1 MAGTRNI
8 PAAFYEQRM
17 KKHLPTIILIAVF
30 VLGFGILMYPTFAN
44 YWNSKTQTRA
54 IAAYDERMA
63 VLQTE
68 DYSAIWEAAEEYNKE
83 LAARGRF
90 MSLNEE
96 ELEVYNS
103 LLDPIDTGM
112 MGYIVIDKINVR
124 LPIYHTVDEGVLQI
138 AAGHLPESSLPTGGI
153 GNHIALSGHRGLPSA
168 LLFTDLDQLIVGDTF
183 VLNIMDRTLTYEVDQ
198 IKIVLPEEVGDLEIV
213 PGEDY
218 CTLITCTPYG
228 VNSHR
233 MLIRGTRT
241 ANALGQVDIHVP
253 TDARQ
258 IDRLYVAIAI
268 AVPILLVLFII
279 LMVTTSKRA
288 RGKKNAGTKTGDGA

>member
-8 PAAFYEQRM
+8 PAVFYEQRM

-54 IAAYDERMA
+54 IATYDERMA
-63 VLQTE
+63 IFKTE
-68 DYSAIWEAAEEYNKE
+68 DYSAIWEAAEAYNKE

-90 MSLNEE
+90 MSLTDE
-96 ELEVYNS
+96 ELEVYNT
-103 LLDPIDTGM
+103 LIDPIDTGM

-168 LLFTDLDQLIVGDTF
+168 LLFTDLDQLIIGDTF

-198 IKIVLPEEVGDLEIV
+198 IKIVLPEEVGDLQIV
-213 PGEDY
+213 PGEDL

-233 MLIRGTRT
+233 MLIRGKRT
-241 ANALGQVDIHVP
+241 ANAEGPIDIHVP

-258 IDRLYVAIAI
+258 IDRIYVAIAI

-288 RGKKNAGTKTGDGA
+288 RGKKGDAA